1 MSPLTYDPPSQSAFT
16 EALQARLDAVP
27 TIEAYILKP
36 VVSKPSKG
44 YVWAQVGGVN
54 EFTNR
59 MTGLASDGGGVVILH
74 CCGFMPAQAVLTD
87 ELVAGALRGW
97 RWSADPH
104 ISPLRLTSVSEVI
117 TDNSVPTDVRY
128 SITRM
133 YRYDA

>member
-1 MSPLTYDPPSQSAFT
+1 MSPLTYDPPSQSAFAA
-16 EALQARLDAVP
+16 ALQARLDAVV
-27 TIEAYILKP
+27 TVEAYILKP
-36 VVSKPSKG
+36 VASKPSRG

-59 MTGLASDGGGVVILH
+59 MSGLASDGGGVVILH
-74 CCGFMPAQAVLTD
+74 CCGFVPAQAVLTD

>member
-74 CCGFMPAQAVLTD
+74 CCGFVPAQAVLTD
-87 ELVAGALRGW
+87 ELVAGALRDW